1 MAIVYKGKLISPKPQ
16 EYLEKVIE
24 PVLCSLP
31 GIPTSQA
38 AAQLLLGTAIKE
50 SGNFKYRKQ
59 IGGPALSFFQIEP
72 ESHQDIWDNYLKF
85 RPQLKTRIENIMTK
99 PDADKLHELENNES
113 YAAAMARIKYQRC
126 PEKMPDVDDIDAM
139 ARYWKKFYNTPLGK
153 GTVKGYLES
162 WTIAVGAKKLKYEKA
177 CA

>member
-1 MAIVYKGKLISPKPQ
+1 MGIVYKGKLISPKPQ
-16 EYLEKVIE
+16 EYLAKVIE

-31 GIPTSQA
+31 GIPASQA

-50 SGNFKYRKQ
+50 SGNLKHRKQ
-59 IGGPALSFFQIEP
+59 IGGPALSFFQVEP

-85 RPQLKTRIENIMTK
+85 RPQLKAFVISLMTK
-99 PDADKLHELENNES
+99 PNANKLQELENNES

-126 PEKMPDVDDIDAM
+126 PEKLPSFNDLDAI
-139 ARYWKKFYNTPLGK
+139 ARYWKKYYNTPLGK
-153 GTVKGYLES
+153 GTVKGFLEIWNKS
-162 WTIAVGAKKLKYEKA
+162 VGQGKLKYQKA

>member
-1 MAIVYKGKLISPKPQ
+1 MTIIFKGKLIAPKPQ
-16 EYLEKVIE
+16 DYLAKIIE
-24 PVLCSLP
+24 PVLCTLP
-31 GIPTSQA
+31 GISSSQA

-72 ESHQDIWDNYLKF
+72 ESHQDIWDSYLKF
-85 RPQLKTRIENIMTK
+85 RPQLKARIESIMTK

-113 YAAAMARIKYQRC
+113 YAAVMARIKYQRC
-126 PEKMPDVDDIDAM
+126 PEKIPDTNDIAEM
-139 ARYWKKFYNTPLGK
+139 ARYWKKYYNTPLGK
-153 GTVKGYLES
+153 GTVKGYLDMWNKS
-162 WTIAVGAKKLKYEKA
+162 VGQKTLVYKKA